1 MNENPIFTILAA
13 ITIMIV
19 LGIVFSVFNPSMI
32 LGIIFIVAV
41 LFCLVGLIEHF
52 NRK

>member
-13 ITIMIV
+13 IAIMIV

-32 LGIIFIVAV
+32 LGLIFIAIV